1 MLAEAV
7 EKIRSDDDLIISCL
21 ENGLVVTMFENNGFA
36 TAVINLFPSDFN
48 EELNPVDFIEKNYKI
63 IRKAM
68 LSLSG
73 S

>member
-1 MLAEAV
+1 FPPE
-7 EKIRSDDDLIISCL
+7 LIIFT
-21 ENGLVVTMFENNGFA
+21 NYADPDIVRMFENNGFS